1 MVPRIDKIRKTGD
14 SIIIANRHNI
24 KSNKRLK
31 YLAYIHMNRV
41 NESQVIAEEAI
52 KSGKVG
58 SFKNEGKSFFEWAI
72 MAE

>member
-1 MVPRIDKIRKTGD
+1 MNIDI
-14 SIIIANRHNI
+14 
-24 KSNKRLK
+24 LK

-41 NESQVIAEEAI
+41 NEAQVIAEEAI

-58 SFKNEGKSFFEWAI
+58 NFKNGGKSFFEWAI

>member
-1 MVPRIDKIRKTGD
+1 MVSAAGFTF
-14 SIIIANRHNI
+14 S
-24 KSNKRLK
+24 KSVKRYILK

-41 NESQVIAEEAI
+41 NEAQVIAEEAI

-58 SFKNEGKSFFEWAI
+58 SFKNGGKSFFEWAI

>member
-1 MVPRIDKIRKTGD
+1 
-14 SIIIANRHNI
+14 
-24 KSNKRLK
+24 
-31 YLAYIHMNRV
+31 MNRV